1 MAGRDGLLVR
11 ILGRL
16 DASDGDAEID
26 LGGRRQ
32 RAVLAVLV
40 LARGE
45 IVPAERIADCLWGA
59 DLPGNASGAVQS
71 YVSHLRRRLQP
82 DGAPRSRRGIIA
94 SAGSGYAV
102 RLPPDAVDAWWF
114 ERLVRDAGTASTAGE
129 PQRAA
134 ELLTCMSSRQPTITS
149 AGVAAS
155 DGTTDTSGVRNSAS
169 TNSSPVTTLAS
180 PVRAP
185 SATPA
190 VLST

>member
-1 MAGRDGLLVR
+1 VAGRDGLRVR

-45 IVPAERIADCLWGA
+45 IVPAERIADCLWGD

-71 YVSHLRRRLQP
+71 YVSHLRGRLQP
-82 DGAPRSRRGIIA
+82 DGAPRSRRGVIA

-114 ERLVRDAGTASTAGE
+114 EQLIRDAATASGGGE
-129 PQRAA
+129 PRRAA
-134 ELLTCMSSRQPTITS
+134 DLLT
-149 AGVAAS
+149 
-155 DGTTDTSGVRNSAS
+155 
-169 TNSSPVTTLAS
+169 
-180 PVRAP
+180 
-185 SATPA
+185 
-190 VLST
+190 